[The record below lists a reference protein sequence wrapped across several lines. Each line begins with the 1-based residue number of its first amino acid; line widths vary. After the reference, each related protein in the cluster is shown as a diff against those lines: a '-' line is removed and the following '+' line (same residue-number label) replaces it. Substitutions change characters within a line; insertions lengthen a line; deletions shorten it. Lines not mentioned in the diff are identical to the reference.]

1 MVRKFQKSDLELV
14 MEIWLSGNEDAHPF
28 ISKEYWKSNFESVQ
42 EQLLEA
48 EVYVFEADEVIKGF
62 IGMQGNYIA
71 GIFVK
76 REFRRAGIGRQL
88 LNYVK
93 AGHSDLTLH
102 VYQKNKAVVE
112 FYRREGFCIISE
124 EIESD
129 TKEVT
134 ETMSWRQA

>member
-93 AGHSDLTLH
+93 AGHSDLTVH
-102 VYQKNKAVVE
+102 VYQ
-112 FYRREGFCIISE
+112 
-124 EIESD
+124 
-129 TKEVT
+129 
-134 ETMSWRQA
+134 

>member
-71 GIFVK
+71 GIFV
-76 REFRRAGIGRQL
+76 G
-88 LNYVK
+88 K
-93 AGHSDLTLH
+93 AC
-102 VYQKNKAVVE
+102 
-112 FYRREGFCIISE
+112 R
-124 EIESD
+124 
-129 TKEVT
+129 
-134 ETMSWRQA
+134 